1 MKGIIYS
8 ELVGFLDVK
17 GGPSFTEQVLAG
29 AHLPHGGAFSRV
41 SRYPWEQA
49 VQVVT
54 SASNISGADAND
66 LCEEFGKFLFDR
78 FTVLYTEIVERY
90 PTAEGML
97 AHVEDHIHEEVRVLY
112 PDAEPPQVSS
122 WKDDDGF
129 VVEYSSHRPFAHI
142 AFGLVQGCMKHFGDP
157 RSINWINRDPSGK
170 TAYFRIQ

>member
-17 GGPSFTEQVLAG
+17 GGPSFTEQVLEQAD
-29 AHLPHGGAFSRV
+29 LPHGGAFSRV

-54 SASNISGADAND
+54 SAANISGLDAND

-97 AHVEDHIHEEVRVLY
+97 DHVESHIHEEVKVLY
-112 PDAEPPQVSS
+112 PDAVPPTVEARHEG
-122 WKDDDGF
+122 DEYI
-129 VVEYSSHRPFAHI
+129 VEYTSHRPFAHI
-142 AFGLVQGCMKHFGDP
+142 AYGLVQGCMKHFEDT
-157 RSINWINRDPSGK
+157 RSISWIDRDPTGK

>member
-17 GGPSFTEQVLAG
+17 GGPSFTEQVLDQAE
-29 AHLPHGGAFSRV
+29 LPHGGAFSRV

-54 SASNISGADAND
+54 SASRISGLDAND
-66 LCEEFGKFLFDR
+66 LCEEFGWFLFDR

-97 AHVEDHIHEEVRVLY
+97 GHVESHIHEEVKVLY
-112 PDAEPPQVSS
+112 PDSVPPQVSS
-122 WKDDDGF
+122 WKEDDGF
-129 VVEYSSHRPFAHI
+129 VVEYKSHRPFAHI
-142 AFGLVQGCMKHFGDP
+142 AYGLVQGCMKHFGDTRTVEWVNP
-157 RSINWINRDPSGK
+157 DPSGT
-170 TAYFRIQ
+170 TAHFRIH

>member
-8 ELVGFLDVK
+8 ELVGFLDLK
-17 GGPSFTEQVLAG
+17 GGPSFTEQVLEQAN
-29 AHLPHGGAFSRV
+29 LPHGGAFSRV

-54 SASNISGADAND
+54 SAAKISGLDAND

-97 AHVEDHIHEEVRVLY
+97 DHVESHIHEEVKVLY
-112 PDAEPPQVSS
+112 PDAVPPKVEAR
-122 WKDDDGF
+122 KEGDEYI
-129 VVEYSSHRPFAHI
+129 VEYTSHRPFAHI
-142 AFGLVQGCMKHFGDP
+142 AYGLVQGCMKHFEDP
-157 RSINWINRDPSGK
+157 RSISWINRDPTGK